1 MRISDFGPPWRGFVK
16 KVCWHGSISEEGYI
30 EPQQLES
37 GLGQGLRNQ
46 FKCYELRVTGSMV
59 FFLIYP
65 QLATVTGF
73 ICPCDC

>member
-16 KVCWHGSISEEGYI
+16 KVCWHGSISEEGHI

-46 FKCYELRVTGSMV
+46 FKCCGLRVSCYGFNGILSY
-59 FFLIYP
+59 LS
-65 QLATVTGF
+65 ATRNRNWFHLSV
-73 ICPCDC
+73 